1 MSPGRSWCCLLTA
14 RRTWVQLPGWSDS
27 CFWMKLWVVSMSAR
41 VFFPKTCKIRSSGES
56 KLPLGVIVGVNGVC
70 MCMYVPAC
78 PPQQWVCSLSWVYSC
93 LFALWAP
100 ASARQT
106 RVTLM
111 CVKWVKRMTER
122 ADNAANVCW
131 SGANMSLLHCAG
143 SGRSGY

>member
-1 MSPGRSWCCLLTA
+1 MLSPHSEENLGSAPRMERLMFLYEA
-14 RRTWVQLPGWSDS
+14 VG
-27 CFWMKLWVVSMSAR
+27 CFYVCEGFL
-41 VFFPKTCKIRSSGES
+41 PKTCKIRSSGES